1 MPLRPRRGG
10 RLNRLGRVLATS
22 AAVVLLAGSAC
33 TKDEDGA
40 KPGGSKTPTVFRAG
54 VVRPTSLD
62 PARAR
67 SIDELLL
74 VDQLFDSLTVADPE
88 TLEPVPSIAE
98 SFVATPDQ
106 LHWDF
111 TLRSSARFSDGTP
124 ITSADVKATLDRIAR
139 KDSDS
144 SVADLLESVTGY
156 KEVAIDGAAGELT
169 GVVATAPN
177 VVRIDLDVPLSV
189 LPAIL
194 ANPAFGV
201 LPKGAADANA
211 LSEPLVGSGPYR
223 VSSQSTD
230 RISMVAV
237 AGTVVKSKRLDFLL
251 FDDKAAA
258 FDAFVANLVDWSEV
272 PADRVGEAGKRFGK
286 TLFRPYLAELFYA
299 FNLRNPK
306 FADVRFREAVVRA
319 VDRKSI
325 IAEVY
330 DDTVEP
336 MDGLVVD
343 GLSGH
348 QDDPCGGRCGFD
360 PDRAKALL
368 AEIVAGGGAV
378 PEIQIDFDD
387 DKTQVGVAEAI
398 RDDLAAVGVTATL
411 RPKPLAEYQQ
421 FAVTGEQE
429 LFRLGWI
436 LPYPSADGVLSPL
449 FLTGFPNNLTGFS
462 SAVVDE
468 RLQAARAEPDLA
480 RRVEHFKAAE
490 QTVMAELPI
499 VPIAQFVVHSVASPR
514 VKGLRV
520 TAGGTFDGRAVF
532 LGPER

>member
-1 MPLRPRRGG
+1 M
-10 RLNRLGRVLATS
+10 
-22 AAVVLLAGSAC
+22 
-33 TKDEDGA
+33 
-40 KPGGSKTPTVFRAG
+40 VFRAG

-74 VDQLFDSLTVADPE
+74 VDQLFDSLTVAEPE
-88 TLEPVPSIAE
+88 TLEPMPSLAA
-98 SFVATPDQ
+98 SWVTTPDQ
-106 LHWDF
+106 MHWDF
-111 TLRSSARFSDGTP
+111 TLRPGARFSDGSP

-139 KDSDS
+139 KDTAS

-156 KEVAIDGAAGELT
+156 KAVAIDGTATELV
-169 GVVATAPN
+169 GVVASAPD

-201 LPKGAADANA
+201 VPAAVAAANA
-211 LSEPLVGSGPYR
+211 LPDPVVGSGPYR
-223 VSSQSTD
+223 VSTQSAD
-230 RISMVAV
+230 RVAMVAV
-237 AGTVVKSKRLDFLL
+237 AGAVVKSKRLDFLL

-258 FDAFVANLVDWSEV
+258 FDAFVGNLVDWSEV
-272 PADRVGEAGKRFGK
+272 PADKVADAADRFGN

-319 VDRKSI
+319 VDRKAI
-325 IAEVY
+325 ISEVY

-336 MDGLVVD
+336 MDGLVVA
-343 GLSGH
+343 GLAGA
-348 QDDPCGGRCGFD
+348 QADPCGGRCGFD
-360 PDRAKALL
+360 PERSKALL
-368 AEIVAGGGAV
+368 AEIVASGGVV
-378 PEIQIDFDD
+378 PELQIDFDD

-398 RDDLAAVGVTATL
+398 KEDLAAVGVVATL
-411 RPKPLAEYQQ
+411 RPKPLADYQQ

-436 LPYPSADGVLSPL
+436 LPYPSADGVLTPL

-468 RLQAARAEPDLA
+468 RLRAARAEPDPA
-480 RRVEHFKAAE
+480 RRLEHFQAAE

-499 VPIAQFVVHSVASPR
+499 IPIAQFVVHSVASPR

-520 TAGGTFDGRAVF
+520 TAAGTFDGRAVS
-532 LGPER
+532 LTPER